1 LIGVKQDG
9 IAAST
14 AAGAGSA
21 KGEVARYRAFFV
33 TLGSAPEGAAEWRAA
48 FAGLVTLR
56 YIDAWA
62 ESGFSGTSLDA
73 EREAVESAIRAV
85 PSDMPEHRILHQLVQ
100 ASLREPEGS
109 LTSVAPLLM
118 AYGRSL
124 HQRSTWAL
132 AVAVYA
138 RVRAAGVPG
147 TGIRHDEL
155 LGAAASLRSGA
166 CQRKLADAQAAEA
179 QYRSAL
185 SLARKWDDEY
195 LALLARTGLAALDA
209 DRGNLPAA
217 DLQLAR
223 VIGDAVSERTREVRG
238 LAWHDRAHVAHR
250 RGRVTE
256 AIDYAYEAW
265 SAIDDPVA
273 RERVLG
279 DLAAIAL
286 TAGYRETARDANLVL
301 LATAREP
308 WVRWIATVNLMEIAT
323 LDRREVDFTR
333 LRRSL
338 AGVALGPALQA
349 EYLYYGALGDLAFQ
363 RRPPAIE
370 ALRRVVE
377 IAELHQLG
385 EVLFR
390 AEAALT
396 RACDDTYDPQPEPA
410 VATPERL
417 AHVSAALSN
426 ARTLATIPD

>member
-1 LIGVKQDG
+1 VKQDG

-14 AAGAGSA
+14 AARVGSA
-21 KGEVARYRAFFV
+21 RGEVARYRAFFV
-33 TLGSAPEGAAEWRAA
+33 TLGSVPEGAAEWRAA

-62 ESGFSGTSLDA
+62 ESGFSAPTLET
-73 EREAVESAIRAV
+73 EREAVESAIRVV
-85 PSDMPEHRILHQLVQ
+85 PRDMPERQLLKQLVRS
-100 ASLREPEGS
+100 SLREPQGS

-132 AVAVYA
+132 AIAVYA
-138 RVRAAGVPG
+138 RVRAAAVPG
-147 TGIRHDEL
+147 TGVRHDEL
-155 LGAAASLRSGA
+155 LGAAAALRSGA
-166 CQRKLADAQAAEA
+166 CQRKLGDARAAEA
-179 QYRSAL
+179 EYRAAL
-185 SLARKWDDEY
+185 SIARKWDDEHI
-195 LALLARTGLAALDA
+195 ALRARTCLADLDA
-209 DRGNLPAA
+209 DRGNLPSA
-217 DLQLAR
+217 DLQLSK
-223 VIGDAVSERTREVRG
+223 VIADAVSERTREVRG
-238 LAWHDRAHVAHR
+238 LAWHDRAHIAHR
-250 RGRVTE
+250 RGKVTE

-286 TAGYRETARDANLVL
+286 AAGYRDTARDANSVL

-308 WVRWIATVNLMEIAT
+308 WVRWLATINLMEIAT

-338 AGVALGPALQA
+338 AGVALGPTLEA

-363 RRPPAIE
+363 RRPQAIE
-370 ALRRVVE
+370 GLRRVVE
-377 IAELHQLG
+377 IAEQRLLG

-390 AEAALT
+390 AEAALK
-396 RACDDTYDPQPEPA
+396 RASDDTYTAQPEPS

-417 AHVSAALSN
+417 AHISAALSN
-426 ARTLATIPD
+426 ARTLAAVAD

>member
-1 LIGVKQDG
+1 VKQDE
-9 IAAST
+9 ITATPAAD
-14 AAGAGSA
+14 ARSA

-33 TLGSAPEGAAEWRAA
+33 TLGSLPEGASEWRAA

-62 ESGFSGTSLDA
+62 EPGFSGCNLDA
-73 EREAVESAIRAV
+73 EREAVESAIGAV
-85 PSDMPEHRILHQLVQ
+85 PSDMPERQLLHQLVE

-138 RVRAAGVPG
+138 RVQAAVVPG
-147 TGIRHDEL
+147 IGTRHDEL
-155 LGAAASLRSGA
+155 LGAAAALRSGA
-166 CQRKLADAQAAEA
+166 CQRKLGDAKAAEA
-179 QYRSAL
+179 EYRAVLSA
-185 SLARKWDDEY
+185 ARKWGDEP
-195 LALLARTGLAALDA
+195 LALRARTGLADLDA

-223 VIGDAVSERTREVRG
+223 VIADAVSERTREVRG

-286 TAGYRETARDANLVL
+286 AAGYRETARDANLVL

-308 WVRWIATVNLMEIAT
+308 WVRWMGTINLMEIAT

-338 AGVALGPALQA
+338 AEVALGPALQA

-390 AEAALT
+390 AEAALK
-396 RACDDTYDPQPEPA
+396 RARDETYDPRPEPA

-417 AHVSAALSN
+417 AHVCLALSN

>member
-1 LIGVKQDG
+1 VEQDG
-9 IAAST
+9 IAACA

-33 TLGSAPEGAAEWRAA
+33 TLGSVPEGAPAWHAA

-62 ESGFSGTSLDA
+62 ESGFSGYSLDA

-85 PSDMPEHRILHQLVQ
+85 PSDMAERRLLDQLVQ
-100 ASLREPEGS
+100 ASLREAEGS

-124 HQRSTWAL
+124 HQRSAWAL

-138 RVRAAGVPG
+138 RVRAAGVAG
-147 TGIRHDEL
+147 TGTRHDEL
-155 LGAAASLRSGA
+155 LGAAAALRSGG
-166 CQRKLADAQAAEA
+166 CRRKLGDAKAAEA
-179 QYRSAL
+179 DYRAAL

-195 LALLARTGLAALDA
+195 LVLRARTGLADLDA

-223 VIGDAVSERTREVRG
+223 VIADAVSERTREVRG
-238 LAWHDRAHVAHR
+238 LAWHDRAHIAHR
-250 RGRVTE
+250 RGRVAE
-256 AIDYAYEAW
+256 AVDYAYEAW

-279 DLAAIAL
+279 DLATIAL
-286 TAGYRETARDANLVL
+286 AAGYRETARDANVVL
-301 LATAREP
+301 AATARQP
-308 WVRWIATVNLMEIAT
+308 LTLWVATINLMEIAA

-338 AGVALGPALQA
+338 AGVALGSALQA

-363 RRPPAIE
+363 RRTAAIE
-370 ALRRVVE
+370 GLQRVVE
-377 IAELHQLG
+377 IAERHQLG

-390 AEAALT
+390 AEAALK
-396 RACDDTYDPQPEPA
+396 RACDETYEPRPEPA

-417 AHVSAALSN
+417 AHVCAALSN
-426 ARTLATIPD
+426 ARTLATIAD

>member
-1 LIGVKQDG
+1 MKQHA

-14 AAGAGSA
+14 AASTGTP
-21 KGEVARYRAFFV
+21 KGDVARYRAFFV
-33 TLGSAPEGAAEWRAA
+33 TLGSVPEGADEWRAA

-56 YIDAWA
+56 YVDAWA
-62 ESGFSGTSLDA
+62 ESGFSGSSLEA
-73 EREAVESAIRAV
+73 ERQAVESAVRAV
-85 PSDMPEHRILHQLVQ
+85 PNDMPERQLLHHLVQ

-138 RVRAAGVPG
+138 RVRAAGVLG
-147 TGIRHDEL
+147 TGTRHDEM
-155 LGAAASLRSGA
+155 LGAAAALRSGA
-166 CQRKLADAQAAEA
+166 CHRKLGDVKAAETE
-179 QYRSAL
+179 YRSAL
-185 SLARKWDDEY
+185 SLARKWDDEH

-223 VIGDAVSERTREVRG
+223 VIADAVSERTREVRG
-238 LAWHDRAHVAHR
+238 LAWHDRAHFAHR
-250 RGRVTE
+250 RGKVTE

-265 SAIDDPVA
+265 SAIDDPLA

-279 DLAAIAL
+279 DLAAIAIS
-286 TAGYRETARDANLVL
+286 AGYRETARDANLVL

-308 WVRWIATVNLMEIAT
+308 WVRWLATINLMEIAT

-363 RRPPAIE
+363 RRSPAIE

-390 AEAALT
+390 AEAALK
-396 RACDDTYDPQPEPA
+396 RACDETYDPRPEPA

-426 ARTLATIPD
+426 ARTLAAIAD

>member
-1 LIGVKQDG
+1 VKQDG
-9 IAAST
+9 IVANT
-14 AAGAGSA
+14 AARVGSA
-21 KGEVARYRAFFV
+21 KGEFARYRAFFV
-33 TLGSAPEGAAEWRAA
+33 TLGSVSEGAAEWRAA

-62 ESGFSGTSLDA
+62 ESGISGSSLEI
-73 EREAVESAIRAV
+73 EREAVESAIRAA
-85 PSDMPEHRILHQLVQ
+85 PTDMPEQRLLHQLVQ
-100 ASLREPEGS
+100 ASLREPEGGLAS
-109 LTSVAPLLM
+109 LAPLLM

-138 RVRAAGVPG
+138 RVRAAGMPG
-147 TGIRHDEL
+147 TGARHDEL
-155 LGAAASLRSGA
+155 LGAAAALRSGA
-166 CQRKLADAQAAEA
+166 CQRKLGDAKAAEA
-179 QYRSAL
+179 EYRFAL
-185 SLARKWDDEY
+185 SIARKWEDEY
-195 LALLARTGLAALDA
+195 IALLARTGLAALDA

-223 VIGDAVSERTREVRG
+223 VIADAVSVRTREVRG

-286 TAGYRETARDANLVL
+286 TAGFRETARDANLVL
-301 LATAREP
+301 LATARDP
-308 WVRWIATVNLMEIAT
+308 WVRWIATINLMEIAT

-333 LRRSL
+333 LRRGL

-349 EYLYYGALGDLAFQ
+349 EYLYCGALGDLAFQ
-363 RRPPAIE
+363 RRPLAIE

-377 IAELHQLG
+377 VAELHQLG
-385 EVLFR
+385 EILFR
-390 AEAALT
+390 AEAALK
-396 RACDDTYDPQPEPA
+396 RACDDTYEPRPEPS
-410 VATPERL
+410 VATPDRL
-417 AHVSAALSN
+417 AHVCAALSN

>member
-1 LIGVKQDG
+1 MR
-9 IAAST
+9 T
-14 AAGAGSA
+14 AAGVGSA

-33 TLGSAPEGAAEWRAA
+33 TLGSVPEGAAEWRAA

-62 ESGFSGTSLDA
+62 DSGFSGTALDS
-73 EREAVESAIRAV
+73 EREAVESAIRGV
-85 PSDMPEHRILHQLVQ
+85 PDDMPERQLLDQLVQ
-100 ASLREPEGS
+100 SSQREPDGS

-132 AVAVYA
+132 ALAVYA
-138 RVRAAGVPG
+138 RVQAAWAPG
-147 TGIRHDEL
+147 TGSRHDAL
-155 LGAAASLRSGA
+155 LGGSAALRSGA
-166 CQRKLADAQAAEA
+166 CHRKLGDARAAEA
-179 QYRSAL
+179 EYRAAL
-185 SLARKWDDEY
+185 SIARKWGDEH
-195 LALLARTGLAALDA
+195 LELRARTCLADLDA
-209 DRGNLPAA
+209 DRGNLPSA

-223 VIGDAVSERTREVRG
+223 VIADAVSERTREVRG
-238 LAWHDRAHVAHR
+238 TAWHDRAHIAHR
-250 RGRVTE
+250 RGRVAE

-265 SAIDDPVA
+265 SAIDDSVA
-273 RERVLG
+273 RERVLS

-286 TAGYRETARDANLVL
+286 AAGYRETARDANLVL

-308 WVRWIATVNLMEIAT
+308 FMRWVSTINLMEVAT
-323 LDRREVDFTR
+323 LDGREVDFTR

-349 EYLYYGALGDLAFQ
+349 EYLYYGALGDLAFH
-363 RRPPAIE
+363 RRSQAVVV
-370 ALRRVVE
+370 LRGVVE
-377 IAELHQLG
+377 IAEQRQLG

-396 RACDDTYDPQPEPA
+396 RACDDTYEPRPEPS

-417 AHVSAALSN
+417 AHVSAALAN
-426 ARTLATIPD
+426 ARTLATIAD